1 MTEPMT
7 ELMTEPTTTGRA
19 LVYGLAIAGEATA
32 RALVARGWE
41 VVVADDR
48 PTESGRAAAAALG
61 APYLEAPAPSELP
74 AVLAAIDLVSPS
86 PGVPETHPLFAAA
99 SAAGIPVRS
108 EIDLAWEWEQA
119 RPGGPR
125 PMLAVTGT
133 DGKTTTTLMA
143 VEMLRASGCSA
154 IDAGNTDTPLVA
166 ALDLDVDVFVVECT
180 SFRLATTTRFRP
192 AAAVWLNL
200 AEDHQDWHVSMAS
213 YRAAKA
219 RMWRFQGPG
228 DIAIGFASDQ
238 AVLEELA
245 AAPAS
250 VHRTF
255 GLTGADYQIVDH
267 QLADSGMNGAA
278 GPRLVGPAGVFAST
292 AGMRRSLPHDVTNA
306 LAASALVLETGLAT
320 PEGIAA
326 ALSSFVGAPHRIQ
339 LVGDDGAVRY
349 YDDSKATTPH
359 AALTAIRAFDHVV
372 LIAGGKNKGLDLRP
386 MGSEP
391 ARMRAVI
398 AIGTAADD
406 IGEVFEATCPVL
418 PASSMDEAVAAARGA
433 AKAGDVVLLS
443 PGCASFDWYS
453 GYPARG
459 EDFARAVRALVG
471 GQQED

>member
-1 MTEPMT
+1 M
-7 ELMTEPTTTGRA
+7 
-19 LVYGLAIAGEATA
+19 
-32 RALVARGWE
+32 
-41 VVVADDR
+41 
-48 PTESGRAAAAALG
+48 
-61 APYLEAPAPSELP
+61 
-74 AVLAAIDLVSPS
+74 
-86 PGVPETHPLFAAA
+86 PETHPLFAAA
-99 SAAGIPVRS
+99 TAAGVPVRS

-192 AAAVWLNL
+192 DAAVWLNL

-228 DIAIGFASDQ
+228 DVAIGFASDPV
-238 AVLEELA
+238 VLEELD

-255 GLTGADYQIVDH
+255 GLSGADYQ
-267 QLADSGMNGAA
+267 LADHGTNGAA
-278 GPRLVGPAGVFAST
+278 DARLVGPAGVIAST
-292 AGMRRSLPHDVTNA
+292 AGMRRSLPHDITNA

-326 ALSSFVGAPHRIQ
+326 ALASFVGAPHRIQ

-391 ARMRAVI
+391 ARHRAPWSPS
-398 AIGTAADD
+398 AQPRTTSARCSRRRAPCSPHRRWTRQWQQRAA
-406 IGEVFEATCPVL
+406 PR
-418 PASSMDEAVAAARGA
+418 S
-433 AKAGDVVLLS
+433 AGDVVLLS